1 MDECQ
6 AAFLNVKLNYLSNWI
21 KQRQQIANWYNQH
34 LSNIEGLILP
44 TVAQYA
50 THTYHLYV
58 VRTTKRDA
66 LMQHLTNNEIGT
78 LIHYPIPPH
87 LQKAYANLGFS
98 KGDFPIAEEIADTC
112 LSLPIWPGLNET
124 EVAFVATS
132 IKQFFLV

>member
-1 MDECQ
+1 
-6 AAFLNVKLNYLSNWI
+6 
-21 KQRQQIANWYNQH
+21 
-34 LSNIEGLILP
+34 LP
-44 TVAQYA
+44 TVAQHA

-66 LMQHLTNNEIGT
+66 LMQHLTDNEIGT

-87 LQKAYANLGFS
+87 LQQAYSNLGFT

-112 LSLPIWPGLNET
+112 LSLPIWPGMHET
-124 EVAFVATS
+124 EVAFVAKS